1 MFLGTVLD
9 TTVKDLRL
17 AIALAEGAGAPANC
31 ARGALGR
38 YDRGLEAGLGD
49 RDQCAIILTAGGLH
63 AASLGSIHETQKTGP
78 SGNGRRRDK
87 R

>member
-1 MFLGTVLD
+1 MD

-31 ARGALGR
+31 ARGALDR
-38 YDRGLEAGLGD
+38 YNRGLKAGLGD
-49 RDQCAIILTAGGLH
+49 RDQCVIILTAGGLD
-63 AASLGSIHETQKTGP
+63 AVSPGSTHETHNTGP
-78 SGNGRRRDK
+78 SGDGRRGDK